1 MTDNQPAKSYI
12 ETVMARADADLVVRT
27 DAPGGDWGFTRA
39 FFVVDKATGAELGE
53 FRGGVI
59 SCLARAGTT
68 AKDKAARDAAEVC
81 AERINAAT
89 TLAKIALRAI
99 AALEASSLA
108 VRQGAAGEVPEIVAS
123 ALADINALAAK
134 GSQ

>member
-99 AALEASSLA
+99 EALEYESVYTNDMYAVGRIDAAL
-108 VRQGAAGEVPEIVAS
+108 V
-123 ALADINALAAK
+123 DINALAAK

>member
-1 MTDNQPAKSYI
+1 MPNDNQPAKSYI
-12 ETVMARADADLVVRT
+12 ETVLARADADLVVRT

-59 SCLARAGTT
+59 SCFARAGTT

-99 AALEASSLA
+99 AALEQWPRDERTGFAH
-108 VRQGAAGEVPEIVAS
+108 PIPYN
-123 ALADINALAAK
+123 ALADINALAK

>member
-1 MTDNQPAKSYI
+1 MPTNNQPAKSYI
-12 ETVMARADADLVVRT
+12 STVLARADADLVVRT
-27 DAPGGDWGFTRA
+27 DAPGGDWGFTRT

-99 AALEASSLA
+99 EALEIHAKMHGSVCEHSA
-108 VRQGAAGEVPEIVAS
+108 KE
-123 ALADINALAAK
+123 ALADINDLATK
-134 GSQ
+134 RSQ

>member
-1 MTDNQPAKSYI
+1 MPNDDQPAKSYI
-12 ETVMARADADLVVRT
+12 ETVLARADADLVVRT

-59 SCLARAGTT
+59 SCFARAGTT

-99 AALEASSLA
+99 EALEEYDDASEFPSN
-108 VRQGAAGEVPEIVAS
+108 RAAK

>member
-1 MTDNQPAKSYI
+1 MASDPAKSYI
-12 ETVMARADADLVVRT
+12 EAVMARADADLVVRT
-27 DAPGGDWGFTRA
+27 DAPCGDWGFTRT

-59 SCLARAGTT
+59 SCFSRPGTA
-68 AKDKAARDAAEVC
+68 AKNNAARDAAEVC

-99 AALEASSLA
+99 EALEKCGQCCNELA
-108 VRQGAAGEVPEIVAS
+108 NT